1 MIRLE
6 TSKSYRN
13 GYRAGKICHHFKSLL
28 LLLAALTLSTH
39 SFAADVIVY
48 KSPTCGCCNDW
59 VKHLQQN
66 GFSVQTHDRRDM
78 QLVKRTLNVPQ
89 GLQSC
94 HTAVVGDYVVEGHV
108 PAKEIVR
115 LLREKPAVEG
125 ISVPGMPMG
134 SPGME
139 GPRRDNYDVLIFD
152 GKGNTEVYSRY

>member
-1 MIRLE
+1 M
-6 TSKSYRN
+6 
-13 GYRAGKICHHFKSLL
+13 
-28 LLLAALTLSTH
+28 
-39 SFAADVIVY
+39 
-48 KSPTCGCCNDW
+48 
-59 VKHLQQN
+59 
-66 GFSVQTHDRRDM
+66 
-78 QLVKRTLNVPQ
+78 KRTLNVPQ

-152 GKGNTEVYSRY
+152 GKGKTEVYSRY